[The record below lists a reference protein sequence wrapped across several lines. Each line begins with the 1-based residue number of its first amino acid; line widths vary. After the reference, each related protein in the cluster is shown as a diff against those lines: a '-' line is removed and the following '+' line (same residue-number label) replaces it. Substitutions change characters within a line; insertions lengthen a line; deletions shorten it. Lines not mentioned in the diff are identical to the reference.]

1 MITYDLHVHT
11 CLSADAADDMTPTKV
26 IDKAIEN
33 GLDVV
38 AITDHNTL
46 DNLQAAHDY
55 LKYELEGGITFIP
68 GIELEA
74 AEEVHMICLFPDM
87 ASASRM
93 GVLVGKNLHG
103 KNNKPSKLGHQYI
116 CNEFG
121 EVEYE
126 DDRLLRFP
134 TKMTIE
140 EIIFAARQM
149 NGLAIYA
156 HLESKAY
163 SVLSVLGALPAF
175 PEVKALEF
183 TNNEKGKAFAEK
195 VKDKY
200 DKLYLYSSDAH
211 SLDAINTRENSVDL
225 EEYSDAIRDEN
236 GKITAAGFINWLR
249 SFEGV

>member
-26 IDKAIEN
+26 IDRAIEN

-38 AITDHNTL
+38 AITDHNTTE
-46 DNLQAAHDY
+46 NLQAAYDY
-55 LKYELEGGITFIP
+55 LNYELDGGITFIP
-68 GIELEA
+68 GIELES

-87 ASASRM
+87 ASAARM
-93 GVLVGKNLHG
+93 EVLVQKNLHS
-103 KNNKPSKLGHQYI
+103 KSNKPSKLGHQYI

-121 EVEYE
+121 EIEYE
-126 DDRLLRFP
+126 NDKLLRFP

-140 EIIFAARQM
+140 EIIFAAKQM
-149 NGLAIYA
+149 KGLAIYA

-163 SVLSVLGALPAF
+163 SVLSVLGELPAF
-175 PEVKALEF
+175 PQVKALEF
-183 TNNEKGKAFAEK
+183 TNNEKGKELAMK

-211 SLDAINTRENSVDL
+211 SLDAINTRESSQDL
-225 EEYSDAIRDEN
+225 EEYGEEIRDEN
-236 GKITAAGFINWLR
+236 GKITAAGFISWLR